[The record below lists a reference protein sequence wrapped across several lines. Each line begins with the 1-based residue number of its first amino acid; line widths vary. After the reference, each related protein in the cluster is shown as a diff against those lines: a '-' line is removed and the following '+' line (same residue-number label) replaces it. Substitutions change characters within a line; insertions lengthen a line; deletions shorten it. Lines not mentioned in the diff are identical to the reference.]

1 MLIKLWTRKQI
12 KQMKNLSLILI
23 ALVFAGCAS
32 LEKRTKK
39 SLAMAYENPV
49 PFAVFCADKYPVQ
62 ARFIPGKDS
71 IIYRE
76 VTVKGDSIPCP
87 ANEKGQLVNVKCPD
101 AKILYKE
108 TLRVDT
114 VFQVDSAKIT
124 VMREENRI
132 LRNDI
137 AVKSST
143 IEELKEDK
151 KVLKRWIIGLGAVV
165 LVLGLMIFRR
175 VF

>member
-1 MLIKLWTRKQI
+1 MRRQI
-12 KQMKNLSLILI
+12 EQMKNLSLILI
-23 ALVFAGCAS
+23 AFVFVGCAS
-32 LEKRTKK
+32 LEKKTKK
-39 SLAMAYENPV
+39 ALAIAYENPV

-71 IIYRE
+71 IIYRD
-76 VTVKGDSIPCP
+76 VTIKGDSIPCP
-87 ANEKGQLVNVKCPD
+87 PNDKGEVVNVKCPD
-101 AKILYKE
+101 AKIVYRE

-114 VFQVDSAKIT
+114 AFQVDSAKLT
-124 VMREENRI
+124 VIREENRA

-151 KVLKRWIIGLGAVV
+151 RVLNRWIIGLGAVV
-165 LVLGLMIFRR
+165 LVLGLLIFRK